1 MRSFTVLFGGTV
13 LAATAT
19 VSSFF
24 LGSTAGSLGLGSLAP
39 RWRRPVLAFGL
50 LEIGVGLGAL
60 LVRPIL
66 ALYVPLYARLHG
78 PLSPYPVGFA
88 VVKLAL
94 AIVAVGLPTFFMGG
108 TLPVLA
114 EAVAAGRAP
123 LGIPV
128 GGLYAFNLLGAA
140 AGAFAVPFLL
150 LPRLGVGA
158 SHVTVVAGSLTVG
171 TIASAFGAR
180 IARDDRAAP
189 SVPETARTA
198 PAAPLAGRR
207 ALGLPPVRLLAFW
220 SGACTLGLQVLWMRM
235 FSLVHENSVYSFAL
249 VLVVFLIGLSG
260 GAALARW
267 GLRRQES
274 PARLL
279 AWGWA
284 GAALWITLTP
294 WIFFNMTGGLEYLP
308 TADPLAS
315 DLRLVWIAV
324 VTLLPACVA
333 LGTALPL
340 LMEMA
345 RIDADRPN
353 ESAGPTLGRLLSVNT
368 AGAILGPLVVTF
380 LVAPRLGLWGSIVA
394 LGALTGLVAMRDLA
408 GRERAAIGIAFAVLV
423 IATGPLALP
432 PVRVRTAAG
441 ERLVSV
447 REGSYGTTAVV
458 EDARDRWITVNNA
471 YVLGG
476 SAAAN
481 EERWQGHLPLLLH
494 PRPRRVTFVGLGT
507 GITAGAARIH
517 RVDEITALEIV
528 PEVVEAARSDFAEAS
543 DGLLA
548 DPRTRVLVDDGRNFL
563 ATAARPFDVI
573 VGDLLVPW
581 RPAEAGLYTEE
592 HFQSVARA
600 LAPDGVFCQWLP
612 LYQLSPRQLA
622 ILART
627 FVHVFPRTT
636 VWRGNFLGGEPT
648 LGLVG
653 HRDGRPLDVAG
664 IDARVLAL
672 GDASAERNPFLKH
685 PAGAWLF
692 LVGSLSPDLPWLAD
706 VPTNH
711 DDRPWVELLSARRDS
726 RAVGSEM
733 ESRLALVADT
743 SLTDTPLASLD
754 GEHRAWRAT
763 GMALG
768 RASLVAGPEGEQG
781 VLAILQ
787 TLPPALRQALD
798 VPAN

>member
-24 LGSTAGSLGLGSLAP
+24 LGSTAGSLALGALSP
-39 RWRRPVLAFGL
+39 RWRRPLLAFGF

-66 ALYVPLYARLHG
+66 GLYVPLYARLHG
-78 PLSPYPVGFA
+78 PLAPHPVGFA

-94 AIVAVGLPTFFMGG
+94 ATVAVGLPTFSMGG

-114 EAVAAGRAP
+114 EAVAAGRAR

-150 LPRLGVGA
+150 LPGLGVGR
-158 SHVTVVAGSLTVG
+158 SHLAVVAGSLIVG
-171 TIASAFGAR
+171 TIAAALGAR
-180 IARDDRAAP
+180 DAGEDAAAP
-189 SVPETARTA
+189 SSPATLPARERAVPR
-198 PAAPLAGRR
+198 
-207 ALGLPPVRLLAFW
+207 PPVRLLAFW

-267 GLRRQES
+267 GLRRQQS
-274 PARLL
+274 ASRLL
-279 AWGWA
+279 AGGWA
-284 GAALWITLTP
+284 CGALWITLTP
-294 WIFFNMTGGLEYLP
+294 WVFFNMTGGLEYLP

-315 DLRLVWIAV
+315 NLRLVWIAV

-345 RIDADRPN
+345 SVDAGRPN

-368 AGAILGPLVVTF
+368 AGAIVGPLVVTF
-380 LVAPRLGLWGSIVA
+380 LLAPRLGLWGSIVV
-394 LGALTGLVAMRDLA
+394 LGTLTGLVAMRGLA
-408 GRERAAIGIAFAVLV
+408 GRERAAIGVALTILV
-423 IATGPLALP
+423 IATRPLALP

-476 SAAAN
+476 SAAAS

-494 PRPRRVTFVGLGT
+494 PRPRRVAFVGLGT

-517 RVDEITALEIV
+517 RVDEIAALEIV
-528 PEVVEAARSDFAEAS
+528 PEVVEAARADFVETN
-543 DGLLA
+543 DGVLT
-548 DPRTRVLVDDGRNFL
+548 DPRTRVVVDDGRNAL

-672 GDASAERNPFLKH
+672 GGASVERNPFLKH

-692 LVGSLSPDLPWLAD
+692 LVGSLSPDLAWLAD
-706 VPTNH
+706 VPTNR

-726 RAVGSEM
+726 PAVGSDM
-733 ESRLALVADT
+733 ESRLALVADAP
-743 SLTDTPLASLD
+743 LADTPLASLD
-754 GEHRAWRAT
+754 GEHRAWRDT

-768 RASLVAGPEGEQG
+768 RASLVSGPEGERG
-781 VLAILQ
+781 LLALLR
-787 TLPPALRQALD
+787 TLPAALRQSLD